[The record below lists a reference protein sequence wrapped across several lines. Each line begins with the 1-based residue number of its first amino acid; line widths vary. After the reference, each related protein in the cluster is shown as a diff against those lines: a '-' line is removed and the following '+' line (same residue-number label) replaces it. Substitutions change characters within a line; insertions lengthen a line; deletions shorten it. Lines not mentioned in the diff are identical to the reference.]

1 MKIFL
6 LGVLVMLIMYVLFV
20 GIENKGSGR
29 RCIFLLSLF
38 DVVFVIDGF
47 CNIYVCYMRIFKS
60 NYMYILSYNLINNDF
75 KIIF

>member
-29 RCIFLLSLF
+29 RCILLLSLF
-38 DVVFVIDGF
+38 DVVFVIDNY
-47 CNIYVCYMRIFKS
+47 CNIYVCKYVICVFLEVIIGIYKV
-60 NYMYILSYNLINNDF
+60 
-75 KIIF
+75 KI

>member
-29 RCIFLLSLF
+29 RCILLLSLF
-38 DVVFVIDGF
+38 DVVFVIDNY
-47 CNIYVCYMRIFKS
+47 CNIYVCKYVICVF
-60 NYMYILSYNLINNDF
+60 LEV
-75 KIIF
+75 IIGIYKVII